1 MDLHPRR
8 SGSSCGRS
16 TVLPGCIEEDGESY
30 NHMAGIAMSN
40 NLETQLS
47 EYAKSPAY
55 PFHMPGHK
63 RIMNPMEPS
72 SVTTVL
78 AGAAEDS
85 ADSSATDPLE
95 NHFPEN
101 DESSS
106 AKDPASGI
114 YALDITEIDGFDNLH
129 DPQEIL
135 KTEMDRAA
143 NLWGARKTWFS
154 VNGSTCAILV
164 AISAAVPKGGRIHI
178 ERGCHMSV
186 YHAAYLRELSL
197 SYIDPNSE
205 EAQAVSEIPDGT
217 DAVVI
222 TSPSYEGAV
231 RDIQLWANAAH
242 EKGALLIVDEAHGAH
257 LGFHPYFPESA
268 VRLGADLVAQST
280 HKTLPAMTQTALL
293 HAASDRIDTRKVDF
307 FFDIYETSSPSYVLM
322 ASITA
327 AMHLLE
333 NQRQKLFD
341 DYVKRLVKVR
351 SRLSSLTHFSLDG
364 GSMPEASGEDRK
376 RFDPGKL
383 VIRVKYPGKCH
394 LYKGREVYPDGSWL
408 YELLRLEYHLQ
419 MEMRAP
425 DYVLAMT
432 SIADTDEGF
441 DRLACAMEKID
452 RALTLTGDEGTRAE
466 GAVGAG
472 SSAGSAIKAQ
482 CRKAPETN
490 EGIKKGL
497 ALPRCSLPMFKA
509 CEMKSELVPLGQA
522 AGRIATDFVILY
534 PPDAPLI
541 VPGEEFSEELIRIII
556 SYRERGFQIIGADDC
571 SVLCAVSGMMN

>member
-1 MDLHPRR
+1 
-8 SGSSCGRS
+8 
-16 TVLPGCIEEDGESY
+16 
-30 NHMAGIAMSN
+30 MAGIAMSN

-63 RIMNPMEPS
+63 RIMNPMN
-72 SVTTVL
+72 
-78 AGAAEDS
+78 AAAAED
-85 ADSSATDPLE
+85 ALAGDTDDSSAAKT
-95 NHFPEN
+95 HFLGVY
-101 DESSS
+101 
-106 AKDPASGI
+106 GI
-114 YALDITEIDGFDNLH
+114 DITEIDGFDNLH

-135 KTEMDRAA
+135 KTELERVAK
-143 NLWGARKTWFS
+143 LWGARKTWFS

-197 SYIDPNSE
+197 SYIDSNAE
-205 EAQAVSEIPDGT
+205 EVQAVSEIPDGT
-217 DAVVI
+217 DTVVI
-222 TSPSYEGAV
+222 TSPNYEGAV

-257 LGFHPYFPESA
+257 LGFHSYFPESA

-293 HAASDRIDTRKVDF
+293 HAASDRVDTKKIDF

-333 NQRQKLFD
+333 NQRQELFD
-341 DYVKRLVKVR
+341 DYVSRLVKVR

-364 GSMPEASGEDRK
+364 GSMPDSSGEDRTH
-376 RFDPGKL
+376 FDPGKL
-383 VIRVKYPGKCH
+383 VIRIKYPDRCH
-394 LYKGREVYPDGSWL
+394 LYDGREICPDGSWL
-408 YELLRLEYHLQ
+408 YELLRLNYHLQ

-441 DRLACAMEKID
+441 DRLACAMEEID
-452 RALTLTGDEGTRAE
+452 RALALTGDEGARAE
-466 GAVGAG
+466 EAVGAE
-472 SSAGSAIKAQ
+472 SSAGSAKKTQ
-482 CRKAPETN
+482 CQEAPETN

-497 ALPRCSLPMFKA
+497 ALPRCSLPMFVA
-509 CEMKSELVPLGQA
+509 CEMKSELVPLEQA

-541 VPGEEFSEELIRIII
+541 VPGEEFNMDLIQAIL
-556 SYRERGFQIIGADDC
+556 SYRARGLQIIGADDNR
-571 SVLCAVSGMMN
+571 VLCVIT

>member
-1 MDLHPRR
+1 
-8 SGSSCGRS
+8 
-16 TVLPGCIEEDGESY
+16 
-30 NHMAGIAMSN
+30 MAGIAMSN

-78 AGAAEDS
+78 AGAAQDS
-85 ADSSATDPLE
+85 ADISATAPSE

-101 DESSS
+101 EESSS
-106 AKDPASGI
+106 AKNHSPGI

-129 DPQEIL
+129 DPQKIL
-135 KTEMDRAA
+135 KTEMARAA
-143 NLWGARKTWFS
+143 KLWGARKTWFS

-164 AISAAVPKGGRIHI
+164 AISAALPKGGRIHI

-186 YHAAYLRELSL
+186 YHTAYLRELSL
-197 SYIDPNSE
+197 TYIDPNAE
-205 EAQAVSEIPDGT
+205 EAQAVSEIPEGT
-217 DAVVI
+217 DAIVI
-222 TSPSYEGAV
+222 TSPSYEGV
-231 RDIQLWANAAH
+231 VKDIQLWANAAH
-242 EKGALLIVDEAHGAH
+242 AKGALLIVDEAHGAH

-293 HAASDRIDTRKVDF
+293 HAASDLVDTRKVDF

-333 NQRQKLFD
+333 NRRQELFD
-341 DYVKRLVKVR
+341 AYAGRLAKVR
-351 SRLSSLTHFSLDG
+351 SRLSSLIHFSLDG
-364 GSMPEASGEDRK
+364 GSFPENAGEGRK
-376 RFDPGKL
+376 LCDPGKL
-383 VIRVKYPGKCH
+383 VIRIKHPGLCH
-394 LYKGREVYPDGSWL
+394 LYEGRKLYPDGPWL
-408 YELLRLEYHLQ
+408 YDLLRLTYHLQ

-441 DRLACAMEKID
+441 DRLACAMEEID
-452 RALTLTGDEGTRAE
+452 QALTLTGDKDESAE

-472 SSAGSAIKAQ
+472 VELPA
-482 CRKAPETN
+482 CRMPV
-490 EGIKKGL
+490 
-497 ALPRCSLPMFKA
+497 FKA
-509 CEMKSELVPLGQA
+509 CEMKSELVQLEQA
-522 AGRIATDFVILY
+522 AGRIAADFVILY

-541 VPGEEFSEELIRIII
+541 VPGEEFSGDLIQAIL
-556 SYRERGFQIIGADDC
+556 SYRERGFQIIGADNS
-571 SVLCAVSGMMN
+571 SVLCAVSGIIN

>member
-1 MDLHPRR
+1 
-8 SGSSCGRS
+8 
-16 TVLPGCIEEDGESY
+16 
-30 NHMAGIAMSN
+30 MSN
-40 NLETQLS
+40 KLETKLS
-47 EYAKSPAY
+47 EYAKTPAY

-63 RIMNPMEPS
+63 RIMNPMN
-72 SVTTVL
+72 
-78 AGAAEDS
+78 AAAAED
-85 ADSSATDPLE
+85 ALAGDTDDSSAAKT
-95 NHFPEN
+95 HFLGVY
-101 DESSS
+101 
-106 AKDPASGI
+106 GI
-114 YALDITEIDGFDNLH
+114 DITEIDGFDNLH

-154 VNGSTCAILV
+154 VNGSTCAILA
-164 AISAAVPKGGRIHI
+164 AISAAAAKGGRIHI

-205 EAQAVSEIPDGT
+205 EAQAVSEIPEGT

-257 LGFHPYFPESA
+257 LGFHPYFPEAA

-327 AMHLLE
+327 AVHLLE
-333 NQRQKLFD
+333 GQRQELFTDYARKLA
-341 DYVKRLVKVR
+341 KVR
-351 SRLSSLTHFSLDG
+351 ARLSSLTHFSLDG
-364 GSMPEASGEDRK
+364 ESMADISGEGRK

-383 VIRVKYPGKCH
+383 VIRIKHPGRRY
-394 LYKGREVYPDGSWL
+394 LYEGSDICPDGPWL
-408 YELLRLEYHLQ
+408 YELLRPNYHLQ

-441 DRLACAMEKID
+441 DRLACAMEEID
-452 RALTLTGDEGTRAE
+452 RALTVTDDEVRAE
-466 GAVGAG
+466 EAAGAG
-472 SSAGSAIKAQ
+472 S
-482 CRKAPETN
+482 
-490 EGIKKGL
+490 
-497 ALPRCSLPMFKA
+497 ALPACKMPLFEA

>member
-1 MDLHPRR
+1 
-8 SGSSCGRS
+8 
-16 TVLPGCIEEDGESY
+16 
-30 NHMAGIAMSN
+30 MAGIDMSN
-40 NLETQLS
+40 NLETKLA
-47 EYAKSPAY
+47 EYAKTPAY

-63 RIMNPMEPS
+63 RIMNPMECA
-72 SVTTVL
+72 SVSTVL
-78 AGAAEDS
+78 SDTAEDS
-85 ADSSATDPLE
+85 VDISANDPSE

-101 DESSS
+101 DESSF
-106 AKDPASGI
+106 AKNHSPGI
-114 YALDITEIDGFDNLH
+114 YSLDITEIDGFDNLH
-129 DPQEIL
+129 DPQDIL
-135 KTEMDRAA
+135 KAEMERAA
-143 NLWGARKTWFS
+143 KLWGARKTWFS

-164 AISAAVPKGGRIHI
+164 AISSAVPKGGRIHI

-205 EAQAVSEIPDGT
+205 EAQAISEIPEGT

-222 TSPSYEGAV
+222 ISPNYEGAV

-257 LGFHPYFPESA
+257 LGFHSYFPESA

-333 NQRQKLFD
+333 NQRQELFD
-341 DYVKRLVKVR
+341 DYVSRLVKVR

-364 GSMPEASGEDRK
+364 ESMADISGEGRK

-383 VIRVKYPGKCH
+383 VIRIKHPGRRY
-394 LYKGREVYPDGSWL
+394 LYEGSDICPDGPWL
-408 YELLRLEYHLQ
+408 YELLRLKYHLQ
-419 MEMRAP
+419 LEMRAP

-441 DRLACAMEKID
+441 DRLACAMEEID

-472 SSAGSAIKAQ
+472 SSAGSAKKTQ
-482 CRKAPETN
+482 CRETPETN

-509 CEMKSELVPLGQA
+509 CEMKSELVPLRQA
-522 AGRIATDFVILY
+522 AGRIAADFVILY

>member
-1 MDLHPRR
+1 
-8 SGSSCGRS
+8 
-16 TVLPGCIEEDGESY
+16 
-30 NHMAGIAMSN
+30 
-40 NLETQLS
+40 
-47 EYAKSPAY
+47 
-55 PFHMPGHK
+55 
-63 RIMNPMEPS
+63 
-72 SVTTVL
+72 
-78 AGAAEDS
+78 
-85 ADSSATDPLE
+85 
-95 NHFPEN
+95 
-101 DESSS
+101 
-106 AKDPASGI
+106 
-114 YALDITEIDGFDNLH
+114 
-129 DPQEIL
+129 
-135 KTEMDRAA
+135 
-143 NLWGARKTWFS
+143 
-154 VNGSTCAILV
+154 
-164 AISAAVPKGGRIHI
+164 
-178 ERGCHMSV
+178 MSV

-327 AMHLLE
+327 AVHLLE

-364 GSMPEASGEDRK
+364 GSMPEAFGEDQK

-383 VIRVKYPGKCH
+383 VIRVKYPGSCH
-394 LYKGREVYPDGSWL
+394 LYDGREICPDGSWL
-408 YELLRLEYHLQ
+408 YELLRLSYHLQ

-441 DRLACAMEKID
+441 DRLACAMEEID
-452 RALTLTGDEGTRAE
+452 RALTLTGDEEDR
-466 GAVGAG
+466 AVGAALAE
-472 SSAGSAIKAQ
+472 SSAGSAKKAQ

-490 EGIKKGL
+490 EGIKKEL
-497 ALPRCSLPMFKA
+497 ALPRCSLPMFEA

>member
-1 MDLHPRR
+1 
-8 SGSSCGRS
+8 
-16 TVLPGCIEEDGESY
+16 
-30 NHMAGIAMSN
+30 MSN

-63 RIMNPMEPS
+63 RIMNPMN
-72 SVTTVL
+72 
-78 AGAAEDS
+78 AAAAED
-85 ADSSATDPLE
+85 ALAGDTDDSSAAKT
-95 NHFPEN
+95 HFLGVY
-101 DESSS
+101 
-106 AKDPASGI
+106 GI
-114 YALDITEIDGFDNLH
+114 DITEIDGFDNLH

-135 KTEMDRAA
+135 KTELERVAK
-143 NLWGARKTWFS
+143 LWGARKTWFS

-197 SYIDPNSE
+197 SYIDSNAE
-205 EAQAVSEIPDGT
+205 EVQAVSEIPDGT
-217 DAVVI
+217 DTVVI
-222 TSPSYEGAV
+222 TSPNYEGAV

-257 LGFHPYFPESA
+257 LG
-268 VRLGADLVAQST
+268 LVAQST

-293 HAASDRIDTRKVDF
+293 HAASDRVDTKKIDF

-333 NQRQKLFD
+333 NQRQELFD
-341 DYVKRLVKVR
+341 DYVSRLVKVR

-364 GSMPEASGEDRK
+364 GSMPDSSGEDRK
-376 RFDPGKL
+376 HFDPGKL
-383 VIRVKYPGKCH
+383 VIRIKYPDRCH
-394 LYKGREVYPDGSWL
+394 LYDGREICPDGSWL
-408 YELLRLEYHLQ
+408 YELLRLNYHLQ

-441 DRLACAMEKID
+441 DRLACAMEEID
-452 RALTLTGDEGTRAE
+452 RALALTGDEGARAE
-466 GAVGAG
+466 EAVGAE
-472 SSAGSAIKAQ
+472 SSAGSAKKTQ
-482 CRKAPETN
+482 CQEAPETN

-497 ALPRCSLPMFKA
+497 ALPRCSLPMFVA
-509 CEMKSELVPLGQA
+509 CEMKSELVPLEQA

-541 VPGEEFSEELIRIII
+541 VPGEEFNMDLIQAIL
-556 SYRERGFQIIGADDC
+556 SYRARGLQIIGADDNR
-571 SVLCAVSGMMN
+571 VLCVIT

>member
-8 SGSSCGRS
+8 SGSSFGRGTS
-16 TVLPGCIEEDGESY
+16 LPRCIEKDGESY
-30 NHMAGIAMSN
+30 NHMAGIDMSN
-40 NLETQLS
+40 NLETKLT
-47 EYAKSPAY
+47 EYAKTPAY

-63 RIMNPMEPS
+63 RIMNPMESS

-78 AGAAEDS
+78 SGTAEDS

-129 DPQEIL
+129 DPQGIL
-135 KTEMDRAA
+135 KAEMERAA

-154 VNGSTCAILV
+154 VNGSTCAILA
-164 AISAAVPKGGRIHI
+164 AISAAAAKGGRIHI

-205 EAQAVSEIPDGT
+205 EAQAVSEIPEGT

-394 LYKGREVYPDGSWL
+394 LYEGREVYPDGSWL
-408 YELLRLEYHLQ
+408 YELLRLKYHLQ

-441 DRLACAMEKID
+441 DRLACAMEEID
-452 RALTLTGDEGTRAE
+452 RTLTLTGDEEDR
-466 GAVGAG
+466 AVGAALAD

-497 ALPRCSLPMFKA
+497 ALPKCSLPMFEA
-509 CEMKSELVPLGQA
+509 CEMKSELVPLKQA

>member
-1 MDLHPRR
+1 
-8 SGSSCGRS
+8 
-16 TVLPGCIEEDGESY
+16 
-30 NHMAGIAMSN
+30 MSN

-63 RIMNPMEPS
+63 RIMNPMN
-72 SVTTVL
+72 
-78 AGAAEDS
+78 AAAAED
-85 ADSSATDPLE
+85 ALAGDTDDSSAAKT
-95 NHFPEN
+95 HFLGVY
-101 DESSS
+101 
-106 AKDPASGI
+106 GI
-114 YALDITEIDGFDNLH
+114 DITEIDGFDNLH

-135 KTEMDRAA
+135 KTEMERASK
-143 NLWGARKTWFS
+143 LWGARKTWFS
-154 VNGSTCAILV
+154 VNGSTCAMLV

-197 SYIDPNSE
+197 SYIDSNAE
-205 EAQAVSEIPDGT
+205 EVQAVSEIPEGT

-293 HAASDRIDTRKVDF
+293 HAASDRVDIRKAAF

-333 NQRQKLFD
+333 NRRQELFD
-341 DYVKRLVKVR
+341 DYVRRLVKVR

-364 GSMPEASGEDRK
+364 GSVQEMSGEDRK

-383 VIRVKYPGKCH
+383 VIRVKYPGSCH
-394 LYKGREVYPDGSWL
+394 LYEGREVCPDGSWL
-408 YELLRLEYHLQ
+408 YELLRLKYHLQ

-441 DRLACAMEKID
+441 DRLTCAMEEID
-452 RALTLTGDEGTRAE
+452 RALALTGDEKE
-466 GAVGAG
+466 GAAG
-472 SSAGSAIKAQ
+472 TDSSAGSAKKAQ
-482 CRKAPETN
+482 CREAPETTAA
-490 EGIKKGL
+490 IKKGL
-497 ALPRCSLPMFKA
+497 ALPRCSLPMFEA
-509 CEMKSELVPLGQA
+509 CEVKSELVPLEQA
-522 AGRIATDFVILY
+522 AGRIAADFVILY

-541 VPGEEFSEELIRIII
+541 VPGEEFNMDLIQAIL
-556 SYRERGFQIIGADDC
+556 SYRERGFQIIGADDN
-571 SVLCAVSGMMN
+571 SVLCAET

>member
-1 MDLHPRR
+1 
-8 SGSSCGRS
+8 
-16 TVLPGCIEEDGESY
+16 
-30 NHMAGIAMSN
+30 MSN
-40 NLETQLS
+40 KLETKLS
-47 EYAKSPAY
+47 EYAKTPAY

-63 RIMNPMEPS
+63 RIMNPMEC
-72 SVTTVL
+72 
-78 AGAAEDS
+78 
-85 ADSSATDPLE
+85 
-95 NHFPEN
+95 
-101 DESSS
+101 SS
-106 AKDPASGI
+106 AKNHSPGI
-114 YALDITEIDGFDNLH
+114 YSLDITEIDDFDNLH

-135 KTEMDRAA
+135 KAEMGRAA
-143 NLWGARKTWFS
+143 RLWGARKTWFS
-154 VNGSTCAILV
+154 VNGSTCAMLV

-205 EAQAVSEIPDGT
+205 EAQAISEIPDGT

-231 RDIQLWANAAH
+231 RNIRLWANVVH

-293 HAASDRIDTRKVDF
+293 HAASDRVDTRKVDF

-327 AMHLLE
+327 AVHLLE
-333 NQRQKLFD
+333 NERQKLFD
-341 DYVKRLVKVR
+341 DYAKRLAKVR

-364 GSMPEASGEDRK
+364 GSMPETSGEGRK
-376 RFDPGKL
+376 LFDPGKL
-383 VIRVKYPGKCH
+383 VIRIKHPERRR
-394 LYKGREVYPDGSWL
+394 LYEGREVYPDGPWL
-408 YELLRLEYHLQ
+408 YELLRLKYHLQ

-441 DRLACAMEKID
+441 DRLACAMEEID
-452 RALTLTGDEGTRAE
+452 LTLTGDEGARAE
-466 GAVGAG
+466 GAAGTGA
-472 SSAGSAIKAQ
+472 SAGSAKKTQ
-482 CRKAPETN
+482 CREAPETS

-509 CEMKSELVPLGQA
+509 CEMKGELIPLRQA
-522 AGRIATDFVILY
+522 AGRIAADFVILY

-541 VPGEEFSEELIRIII
+541 VPGEEFNMDLIQAIL
-556 SYRERGFQIIGADDC
+556 SYRERGFQIIGADDNR
-571 SVLCAVSGMMN
+571 VLCAEI

>member
-1 MDLHPRR
+1 
-8 SGSSCGRS
+8 
-16 TVLPGCIEEDGESY
+16 
-30 NHMAGIAMSN
+30 MAGIDMSN
-40 NLETQLS
+40 KLETKLS
-47 EYAKSPAY
+47 EYAKTPAY

-63 RIMNPMEPS
+63 RIMNPMEC
-72 SVTTVL
+72 
-78 AGAAEDS
+78 
-85 ADSSATDPLE
+85 
-95 NHFPEN
+95 
-101 DESSS
+101 SS
-106 AKDPASGI
+106 AKNHSPGI
-114 YALDITEIDGFDNLH
+114 YSLDITEIDDFDNLH

-135 KTEMDRAA
+135 KAEMGRAA
-143 NLWGARKTWFS
+143 KLWGARKTWFS
-154 VNGSTCAILV
+154 VNGSTCAMLV

-205 EAQAVSEIPDGT
+205 EAQAISEIPDGT

-231 RDIQLWANAAH
+231 RDIRLWANVVH

-293 HAASDRIDTRKVDF
+293 HAASDRVDTRKVDF

-327 AMHLLE
+327 AVHLLE
-333 NQRQKLFD
+333 NERQELFD
-341 DYVKRLVKVR
+341 DYAKRLAKVR
-351 SRLSSLTHFSLDG
+351 ARLSSLTHFSLDG
-364 GSMPEASGEDRK
+364 GSMPEVFGEDQK

-383 VIRVKYPGKCH
+383 VIRIKYPDRCH

-408 YELLRLEYHLQ
+408 YELLRLKYHLQ

-441 DRLACAMEKID
+441 DRLAGAMEEID

-466 GAVGAG
+466 GAVGVG
-472 SSAGSAIKAQ
+472 SSAGSAKKTQ
-482 CRKAPETN
+482 CRETPETN

-509 CEMKSELVPLGQA
+509 CEMKSELVPPRQA
-522 AGRIATDFVILY
+522 AGRIAADFVILY

-541 VPGEEFSEELIRIII
+541 VPGEEFSEDLICEIL
-556 SYRERGFQIIGADDC
+556 SYTERGFQIIGADDNR
-571 SVLCAVSGMMN
+571 VLCAKV